1 MVDGGREMVGGEAEQ
16 RRIKACYEMDR
27 WQPREEGKVSATA
40 TNNRRK
46 PLCRGW
52 KEKSQRQAQRRGF
65 HVAARSLLLLR
76 SIAPSAR
83 RRIDDDS
90 CRISW
95 PCLPPACL
103 PGGVSPSPTR
113 GMHLDGGSCTRQN
126 DRRGEGANSRHARTH
141 ARDVEVD
148 PPWPWPLQT
157 SMT

>member
-1 MVDGGREMVGGEAEQ
+1 MVDGGRQMVGGEAEQ

-52 KEKSQRQAQRRGF
+52 KEKSQRQARRRGF
-65 HVAARSLLLLR
+65 HVAARSLLLPR

-90 CRISW
+90 CRISLA
-95 PCLPPACL
+95 LPPARL
-103 PGGVSPSPTR
+103 PP
-113 GMHLDGGSCTRQN
+113 
-126 DRRGEGANSRHARTH
+126 RRSFAITDTWDASRRRKLHSAK
-141 ARDVEVD
+141 
-148 PPWPWPLQT
+148 
-157 SMT
+157 